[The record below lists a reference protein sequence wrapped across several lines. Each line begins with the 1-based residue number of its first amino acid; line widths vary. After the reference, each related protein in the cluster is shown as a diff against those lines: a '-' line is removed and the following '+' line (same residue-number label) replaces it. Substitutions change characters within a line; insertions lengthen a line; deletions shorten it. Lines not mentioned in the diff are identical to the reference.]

1 MKEFNLKTFEKKLQ
15 KYALKKASERE
26 QNYADVN
33 ESVSPWENYNEND
46 YEDENDEEEYCE
58 EESEKPQTVVDL
70 LDKVSALVQTKA
82 FKALFGNVTID
93 DIRKFINKG
102 NEKSSI
108 EATIMENTFR
118 ALQEKVIKLETRCEN
133 LESDLLELQAK
144 IEAIEEEIIEDEN
157 DEEIVAV
164 SAPEESESKIEEK
177 NEVVEEISMKKDDP
191 SVVVSDMKKETLK
204 PSKEEKIDKLLEVC
218 KLNKAEII
226 AERDEE
232 FQRHNGIQMND
243 DPKPI
248 LEPKQNNEI
257 TETPVDV
264 VKDLIDKYSL
274 IATTFI
280 EHKKLH
286 ESFPGNIK
294 QDEFYTDIKEIIVET
309 ISKMIQPMTLENF
322 KENEKFA
329 AFMKMYMKISEH
341 HNDEVQGAIDVMII
355 CSKDAK
361 FKNEFKQIWWTCS
374 SAKVL
379 ANKYHYKKTN
389 KVLYGKINELLDQIA
404 F

>member
-108 EATIMENTFR
+108 ERTVMENTIR
-118 ALQEKVIKLETRCEN
+118 ALQEKVMKLETRCEN
-133 LESDLLELQAK
+133 LESDLLELQTK
-144 IEAIEEEIIEDEN
+144 IETIEEEIIEDEN
-157 DEEIVAV
+157 DEEIVAI

-248 LEPKQNNEI
+248 LEPS
-257 TETPVDV
+257 ETIENSEDA
-264 VKDLIDKYSL
+264 VKELIDNYST
-274 IATTFI
+274 IATTFL
-280 EHKKLH
+280 EHKKLD
-286 ESFPGNIK
+286 ESFPGKIK
-294 QDEFYTDIKEIIVET
+294 QDEFYADIKGIIVET
-309 ISKMIQPMTLENF
+309 ITKMIQPMTLENF

-329 AFMKMYMKISEH
+329 AFMKMYTKISEN
-341 HNDEVQGAIDVMII
+341 HNDEVQGAIDVMVI

-379 ANKYHYKKTN
+379 ANKYRYRKTN
-389 KVLYGKINELLDQIA
+389 KALYGKINDLLDQIA

>member
-1 MKEFNLKTFEKKLQ
+1 MSKFTENFRKKINDFLLEKN
-15 KYALKKASERE
+15 EE
-26 QNYADVN
+26 QNLRQNKKIND
-33 ESVSPWENYNEND
+33 SISDWEDYSQDD
-46 YEDENDEEEYCE
+46 YEDEDDE

-70 LDKVSALVQTKA
+70 LDKVSTLVQTKA

-93 DIRKFINKG
+93 DVREFINKG

-108 EATIMENTFR
+108 ERTIMENTFR
-118 ALQEKVIKLETRCEN
+118 ALQEKVIKLETRCAN
-133 LESDLLELQAK
+133 LESDLLELQTE
-144 IEAIEEEIIEDEN
+144 IEAIEEKI

-164 SAPEESESKIEEK
+164 SAPEESESEVEEK
-177 NEVVEEISMKKDDP
+177 NEVVEEISMKNEDP
-191 SVVVSDMKKETLK
+191 SVIVSDMKKETLK

-218 KLNKAEII
+218 NLNKAEII

-243 DPKPI
+243 DPKTI
-248 LEPKQNNEI
+248 LEPTETI
-257 TETPVDV
+257 ETPVNV

-294 QDEFYTDIKEIIVET
+294 QDEFYTDIKGIITET

-329 AFMKMYMKISEH
+329 AFMKMYTKISEH
-341 HNDEVQGAIDVMII
+341 HNDEVQGAIDVMTI

>member
-1 MKEFNLKTFEKKLQ
+1 MSKFTENFRKKINDFLLEKN
-15 KYALKKASERE
+15 EE
-26 QNYADVN
+26 QNLRQNKKIND
-33 ESVSPWENYNEND
+33 SISDWEDYNEDD
-46 YEDENDEEEYCE
+46 YEDEDDE

-82 FKALFGNVTID
+82 FKALFGNVTIN
-93 DIRKFINKG
+93 DIKAFINKR

-108 EATIMENTFR
+108 ETSIMENR
-118 ALQEKVIKLETRCEN
+118 ALQEKIMKLETRCEN
-133 LESDLLELQAK
+133 LESDLLELQSK
-144 IEAIEEEIIEDEN
+144 LETIEEEIIDDEN
-157 DEEIVAV
+157 DEEIVAI

-177 NEVVEEISMKKDDP
+177 NEVVEEISMKKSDP
-191 SVVVSDMKKETLK
+191 SIVVSDMKKES
-204 PSKEEKIDKLLEVC
+204 SKEEKIDKLLEVC
-218 KLNKAEII
+218 NLNKAEII
-226 AERDEE
+226 AEREEE

-248 LEPKQNNEI
+248 LEPKQI
-257 TETPVDV
+257 TDENSESRVDV
-264 VKDLIDKYSL
+264 VKDLIDKYAL

-286 ESFPGNIK
+286 ESFPGKI
-294 QDEFYTDIKEIIVET
+294 QEDEFYNDIKKIIAET
-309 ISKMIQPMTLENF
+309 ITKMIQPMTLENF

-329 AFMKMYMKISEH
+329 SFMKMYTKISEK
-341 HNDEVQGAIDVMII
+341 HNDEVQGAIDVMVI

-374 SAKVL
+374 SAKL
-379 ANKYHYKKTN
+379 LSTKYHYKKTN
-389 KVLYGKINELLDQIA
+389 KILYGKINELLDQIA

>member
-1 MKEFNLKTFEKKLQ
+1 MKNFDLIDFDKKLPKYNCNQQ
-15 KYALKKASERE
+15 KYINIDE
-26 QNYADVN
+26 N
-33 ESVSPWENYNEND
+33 VSPWEDYCEED
-46 YEDENDEEEYCE
+46 YEDEFDEDDEDDEEYSE

-70 LDKVSALVQTKA
+70 LNKVSALVQTKA

-93 DIRKFINKG
+93 DVREFINKG

-108 EATIMENTFR
+108 ERTIMENTFR
-118 ALQEKVIKLETRCEN
+118 GLQEKVIKLETRCEN
-133 LESDLLELQAK
+133 LESDLLELQAE
-144 IEAIEEEIIEDEN
+144 IEAIEEKIDK
-157 DEEIVAV
+157 EIVAV
-164 SAPEESESKIEEK
+164 SASEDSESKIEEN
-177 NEVVEEISMKKDDP
+177 NEVIEEISMKKDDP

-248 LEPKQNNEI
+248 LTP
-257 TETPVDV
+257 TETIENSEEA
-264 VKDLIDKYSL
+264 VKELIDNYAT
-274 IATTFI
+274 IATTFL
-280 EHKKLH
+280 EHKKLD
-286 ESFPGNIK
+286 ESFPGKIK
-294 QDEFYTDIKEIIVET
+294 QDEFYADIKGIIVET
-309 ISKMIQPMTLENF
+309 ITKMIQPITLENF
-322 KENEKFA
+322 TENEKFV
-329 AFMKMYMKISEH
+329 AFLKMYTKISEN
-341 HNDEVQGAIDVMII
+341 HNDEVQGAIDVMVI

-361 FKNEFKQIWWTCS
+361 FKNEFKQIWWTCN

-379 ANKYHYKKTN
+379 ANKYRYKRTN
-389 KVLYGKINELLDQIA
+389 KVLYGKINDLLDQIA